1 MNRTGPQERDLEADV
16 YFLFLLKFYHFGIIL
31 LYLHK
36 KGVISSIPLWYFLFL
51 KEKKTL
57 REETRSA

>member
-1 MNRTGPQERDLEADV
+1 MNRTGPQEGYLEAGV

-36 KGVISSIPLWYFLFL
+36 KGVISPIPLWYFLFL
-51 KEKKTL
+51 KKKTL